1 MCQPI
6 IPASEPAPIEFAGKK
21 VRESSMADDVVT
33 FGDGLPIPEKLLLA
47 RDRGEVLFI
56 TGAGISRPAPSS
68 LPDFRELVVQVYD
81 RLDTAVAAKLHAIFK
96 EEQKARDAGSI
107 SRTSWR
113 DYTAGLNAGQQAE
126 LRAFTGYEF
135 DVVLGMLERR
145 LDSGASSASSMR
157 KAVSEILARTRQT
170 NELHVSLARLGQ
182 RFGRPFIA
190 TTNFDALLGTAASRR
205 KLSPK
210 IYALGAMP
218 RPSRRKEFEGIF
230 HLHGALGKD
239 DGASDL
245 VLTDQD
251 FGDVY
256 LRRRIAAEFIYDAAR
271 IFHLVLVGYS
281 LSDAPMRYLMNA
293 IAGDETHFAD
303 IKARYAIIPVGN
315 DNAVDIAYWQARGI
329 VPIAYNQRDNHSQLR
344 SLMRNWAESIPSP
357 ANDAWSRRQIRRIT
371 SSTLEAASEADRS
384 LFRYLVR
391 RATPSERESFAG
403 LLRGGGASARWLGYI
418 NEITR
423 EDVAGPR

>member
-1 MCQPI
+1 M
-6 IPASEPAPIEFAGKK
+6 
-21 VRESSMADDVVT
+21 VDDDVVT
-33 FGDGLPIPEKLLLA
+33 FADGLPAIPEKLLLA

-68 LPDFRELVVQVYD
+68 LPDFRELVVEVYD
-81 RLDTAVAAKLHAIFK
+81 RLDTALAAKLHTIFD
-96 EEQKARDAGSI
+96 EEQSARAVGKVP
-107 SRTSWR
+107 RTSWT
-113 DYTAGLNAGQQAE
+113 DHIAGLNAAQQAE
-126 LRAFTGYEF
+126 LRAFTDDEF

-145 LDSGASSASSMR
+145 LEAGAGNASSMR
-157 KAVSEILARTRQT
+157 KAVSEILARTQQT
-170 NELHVSLARLGQ
+170 NDLHASLARLGQ

-190 TTNFDALLGTAASRR
+190 TTNFDPLLGAAASRR
-205 KLSPK
+205 RLSPK

-230 HLHGALGKD
+230 HLHGALPRGD
-239 DGASDL
+239 TSSDL

-303 IKARYAIIPVGN
+303 IKTRYAIIPAGN
-315 DNAVDIAYWQARGI
+315 DRAVDIAYWLARGI
-329 VPIAYNQRDNHSQLR
+329 VPIAYDQRDNHRQLQ
-344 SLMRNWAESIPSP
+344 SLMSEWAESIPLP
-357 ANDAWSRRQIRRIT
+357 AEDSWSRRQIRRIT
-371 SSTLEAASEADRS
+371 HSAVEAASEIDRS
-384 LFRYLVR
+384 LFRYIVR
-391 RATPSERESFAG
+391 RATPSERETFAG
-403 LLRGGGASARWLGYI
+403 LLRGRGSSGRWLGLI

-423 EDVAGPR
+423 QDLAGPR